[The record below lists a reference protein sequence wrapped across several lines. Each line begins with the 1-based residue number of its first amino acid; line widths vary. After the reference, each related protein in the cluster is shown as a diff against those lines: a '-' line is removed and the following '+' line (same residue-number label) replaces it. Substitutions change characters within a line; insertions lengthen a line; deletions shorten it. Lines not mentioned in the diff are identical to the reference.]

1 MEAAADGTVPTD
13 NTCAACRSNRTVTG
27 ALRLQ
32 AGQHD
37 LSDRPSSDDRDQF
50 QACRE
55 LLATDDEQ
63 ERVDGA
69 LHGRLAQIGWDPV
82 AGGTQFA
89 DSRWHRRNRRAA
101 RTTPWH
107 SLQDSLPGGATQGGS
122 RPQLKLISEWV
133 DSGAIYFYDP
143 FVAP

>member
-1 MEAAADGTVPTD
+1 VPTD
-13 NTCAACRSNRTVTG
+13 DSCTACHSNRTVTG

-32 AGQHD
+32 AGPHD
-37 LSDRPSSDDRDQF
+37 LSDRPSADDPGQF

-69 LHGRLAQIGWDPV
+69 LRGRLVQVGADLV
-82 AGGTQFA
+82 AGATQFA
-89 DSRWHRRNRRAA
+89 DSRWHRRYRRAA

-107 SLQDSLPGGATQGGS
+107 SLQDSLPGGATRGGS

-133 DSGAIYFYDP
+133 DSGAQYFHDP